1 MALKLPNRESAAIL
15 NYKSKS
21 PLYLETHDQVFEGIF
36 RVAAILIEPFSFL
49 LNFRDNSPRR
59 KTEMIASSTD
69 NDAELRAFTNAVV
82 NEESKNISFC
92 EAAFNPAEQQN
103 AYGNSIVLQSVY
115 YSFKQNKTQPSK
127 SSWVQIPECTL
138 WSGKKTITPG
148 MMTVSGIRSSENFHQ
163 KAPSR
168 KYYNLQEGCPNVSET
183 TFESNGF
190 ASRDN
195 HHYTEALHV
204 RKHDTPFGQ
213 PICVE
218 TSGQPFLR
226 RKRSSMEIMEAQRR
240 STVRIYPHEGQMGSN
255 EVDKAKKLSSD
266 DSQMRMSTN
275 YQEYGDQAKHS
286 EKCKP
291 WIANRRAEK
300 TKALTVCR
308 QQSTTYHPTIAT
320 HRATDFSYCDHLDI
334 ATDPQA
340 DDTSQRQWTEG
351 YGFAEEGPIVDPNN
365 AYATQFDSSLLN
377 VHRERCGVPMSC
389 DCSHDVVEPPSH
401 HHLLETETTSQRL
414 GALLSLENEDD
425 MDFEERRFNQIS
437 STCFHPDPKNQV
449 DSAFISNT
457 VDSFND
463 KEPIALESIR
473 RNSNISG
480 PLFDSSRRIVC
491 RKRKEGETTV
501 TSSEPSLNSAWI
513 AIENKIT
520 SQGEIDDTSIWKSN
534 KFSTQNEPDTIV
546 NLNNHVQRIPTD
558 IENAVVDS
566 NSTACTLSPKEALTS
581 LFIDNT
587 ASKTIEV
594 HKKETIPLVPKTI
607 SNPRRPEPRHCS
619 PNKCF
624 SQGMPKITSLTK
636 GNCSTRRNHIN
647 LDPKPHKCSFQGC
660 SRAFSKKS
668 HLTCHL
674 TLHTGEKRYLCPWKN
689 CGRTFRRGDE
699 RKRHYRRH
707 TGEKPYECVY
717 CGRRFSRSDHKKSH
731 IQKIHNKFGPTKEGR
746 KAESIYITETR

>member
-1 MALKLPNRESAAIL
+1 MALKLPNRKPAAIL

-21 PLYLETHDQVFEGIF
+21 PLYVETGEQLFETIF
-36 RVAAILIEPFSFL
+36 RLAAILIDHFSFL
-49 LNFRDNSPRR
+49 LHFRDNSPRR
-59 KTEMIASSTD
+59 KTKMITSTD

-82 NEESKNISFC
+82 NEESKNIPFS
-92 EAAFNPAEQQN
+92 EAAFNAAEQQN
-103 AYGNSIVLQSVY
+103 AYGDSIVLQSVY
-115 YSFKQNKTQPSK
+115 YSFKQNKTQLSK
-127 SSWVQIPECTL
+127 SRSWVQIPEYTL
-138 WSGKKTITPG
+138 LSRKETVTP
-148 MMTVSGIRSSENFHQ
+148 SDSESVHQ
-163 KAPSR
+163 NDPSR
-168 KYYNLQEGCPNVSET
+168 KYYNLQEGSPNVSET

-195 HHYTEALHV
+195 HHCTEALHV
-204 RKHDTPFGQ
+204 RRHETPFLQ
-213 PICVE
+213 PIYVQ
-218 TSGQPFLR
+218 TSRQPFLR
-226 RKRSSMEIMEAQRR
+226 RKRTFMEIMEAQTR

-266 DSQMRMSTN
+266 DSQTRTLTN

-291 WIANRRAEK
+291 WIANRRAGK
-300 TKALTVCR
+300 TKTLTVCR

-320 HRATDFSYCDHLDI
+320 HRATDFSYCDHLDNGH
-334 ATDPQA
+334 PQA
-340 DDTSQRQWTEG
+340 DDTCQSEWTKA
-351 YGFAEEGPIVDPNN
+351 YGFAKEGPIVDPNN
-365 AYATQFDSSLLN
+365 ACATQFDSSRLN

-401 HHLLETETTSQRL
+401 HHLLQTETTSQRL
-414 GALLSLENEDD
+414 GALSSLENEDD
-425 MDFEERRFNQIS
+425 MDFEERSFNQIS
-437 STCFHPDPKNQV
+437 STFFHPDPKNQV
-449 DSAFISNT
+449 DSAFISDT
-457 VDSFND
+457 VDRFND
-463 KEPIALESIR
+463 KEAIARESIR

-491 RKRKEGETTV
+491 RKRKEGETSV

-534 KFSTQNEPDTIV
+534 NFSTQNEPDTIV
-546 NLNNHVQRIPTD
+546 NLNNHDQGIPTS
-558 IENAVVDS
+558 IKNAVVDS
-566 NSTACTLSPKEALTS
+566 NFPTCTLPPKEALTS

-594 HKKETIPLVPKTI
+594 HKKETIPLAPKAI
-607 SNPRRPEPRHCS
+607 SSPRRQPRHCS
-619 PNKCF
+619 PSKCF
-624 SQGMPKITSLTK
+624 SQGMPKITSTTK
-636 GNCSTRRNHIN
+636 GNRSTRRNHIN
-647 LDPKPHKCSFQGC
+647 LDPKPHKCPFHGC

-746 KAESIYITETR
+746 KAKSIYITETR